1 MLEGGND
8 SRLDADRSKKVM
20 LEGSLAM
27 LERQQRPDSTNA
39 QTHNQDNESEVLQVG
54 RGPSET
60 SVVQG
65 QGDIETRRV
74 NYCFAGGEAFWR
86 LDG

>member
-1 MLEGGND
+1 
-8 SRLDADRSKKVM
+8 M

-39 QTHNQDNESEVLQVG
+39 QTHNQDNEIEVLQVG

-65 QGDIETRRV
+65 QGDI
-74 NYCFAGGEAFWR
+74 
-86 LDG
+86 